1 MSRVYTLYLP
11 HPIPRAG
18 FSLNRRQPEP
28 SDRSRHPPRS
38 HTRRPSLPPSLAPT
52 PPTTLLPRTNQRLAT
67 PSLCL
72 FLSLGTSESLD
83 LFPVSLSRLISLFTC
98 SLPPSPPPRPP
109 PRAPPPI
116 KPSLSP
122 SRALFS
128 RYTRFVWRSVCA
140 AGFLRARVQRFAFS
154 FPQ

>member
-28 SDRSRHPPRS
+28 SDRSRHPRPPPPAPAHTPVGPLSLPHSHQRPPPSYQPTTRHPFPLSLSFPRYLRVPRS
-38 HTRRPSLPPSLAPT
+38 
-52 PPTTLLPRTNQRLAT
+52 
-67 PSLCL
+67 
-72 FLSLGTSESLD
+72 LS
-83 LFPVSLSRLISLFTC
+83 VSLSRLISLFTC
-98 SLPPSPPPRPP
+98 LFLLLLVLLRLS
-109 PRAPPPI
+109 

-128 RYTRFVWRSVCA
+128 LYTLGRVC
-140 AGFLRARVQRFAFS
+140 GWFLRARVQRFAFS